1 MTSTLTRA
9 TTVGGASLAAI
20 ASGVQVAQA
29 APDSVWDAVAQC
41 ESGGNWA
48 INTGNGY
55 YGGLQFL
62 PSTWKAYG
70 GHEFAANA
78 HLATRE
84 QQILVAERTLAA
96 QGWGAWPTCSQK
108 AGAIGYG
115 ADLRNI
121 PQQSS
126 APEVATPAPVPEPAP
141 QIPLPPEEGERAV
154 ASVVNVTVAKGDSL
168 SGLALT
174 AGECTPE
181 EDITNCWEAAYERNK
196 PVIGADPNLIYP
208 GQVLAFDSTV
218 IAETPPA
225 AVVTEH
231 VVKAGETLFSI
242 GMQYG
247 LTVNHLYAM
256 NRDIVSDP
264 NRIEI
269 GQVLQLQGAEQ
280 VALVPAATSHAAP
293 FHNPLD
299 TMTVTQEFKGAAHRG
314 IDLRAAVGTPGYA
327 VMDVT
332 IAEAG
337 PASGFGLWVVA
348 TANVDGGRVDFV
360 YGHMNSLIVSEG
372 QTVRAGE
379 QIINTGSNG
388 ISTGPHLHFEVW
400 IGGRY
405 AGHPVDPQAWLA
417 EHGAV

>member
-9 TTVGGASLAAI
+9 TAVVGTASASLAALGTQI
-20 ASGVQVAQA
+20 AQA
-29 APDSVWDAVAQC
+29 APDSIWDAVAQC

-62 PSTWKAYG
+62 PSTWAAFG
-70 GHEFAANA
+70 GHEFASNA

-96 QGWGAWPTCSQK
+96 QGWGAWPVCSRR
-108 AGAIGYG
+108 AGATAYG
-115 ADLRNI
+115 VDLRNI
-121 PQQSS
+121 PQQAPAPTPPAPS
-126 APEVATPAPVPEPAP
+126 AGNAAPVPPVIQAAPA
-141 QIPLPPEEGERAV
+141 
-154 ASVVNVTVAKGDSL
+154 SSTVNVTVEKGNTL

-174 AGECTPE
+174 TGECTPE

-196 PVIGADPNLIYP
+196 PVIGADPNLILP
-208 GQVLAFDSTV
+208 GQVLAFDSAV
-218 IAETPPA
+218 IAETPPV

-231 VVKAGETLFSI
+231 TVKAGETLFSI

-247 LTVNHLYAM
+247 MTVNHLYAM

-269 GQVLQLQGAEQ
+269 GQVLQLQGVEQ
-280 VALVPAATSHAAP
+280 AALVPAATSHAAP

-299 TMTVTQEFKGAAHRG
+299 TMTVTQAFKGSAHRG
-314 IDLRAAVGTPGYA
+314 IDLRAAIGTPAYA

-337 PASGFGLWVVA
+337 PAQGFGLWVVA

-360 YGHMNSLIVSEG
+360 YGHMDHLMVSEG
-372 QTVRAGE
+372 ESVRAGD

-388 ISTGPHLHFEVW
+388 IVQGPHLHFEVW

-405 AGHPVDPQAWLA
+405 AGHPVDPVAWLA